1 MASNTNYGA
10 TPDDWDHFDLILGLG
25 EDLLPVVSNP
35 DAEKSPESKVKDL
48 GKTPSIYNKAGQ
60 VVGMAGW
67 TAQRSTDKDITR
79 WSRVPDYGICIQT
92 RQVRALDIDVAD
104 EAAANLIADAIECEL
119 GIKLPMRRR
128 PNSGK
133 CLLAFTLVGEYGKRK
148 VEVEGG
154 IVEFLAT
161 GQQFIAIGT
170 HPSGVRY
177 EWRDGLPYEFPEIP
191 AEAFEHLWDALV
203 SDFGTGAAQ
212 VGGVTVRQR
221 GERQDIADPVADY
234 LAAQGRVLGEDRDG
248 ALVVAC
254 PWEHEHST
262 GTTGDG
268 STVWFPAGTNGY
280 PSGHFKCLHGHCAGR
295 TDQDFKAAVGFV
307 EDVAGEFDVVEHKGD
322 AEPAPLP
329 RFKRDRQGRIESTID
344 NAVMAVRRPDVC
356 GVEIRFDRFR
366 DEIVFSVPGR
376 GEWQKFL
383 DPDYSR
389 LRINLERGG
398 FKSVGRELIRDAV
411 LLVAVENG
419 FDTAIEWLAGLQWD
433 GVPRVEGF
441 LANYFGAEA
450 GAYTSAVSRYM
461 WSALA
466 GRVMQPGAKAD
477 MVPVLVGEQG
487 IRKSTGVAAIAPAVE
502 HFVEVRLDKRDEDA
516 ARELRGK
523 LIGELGELRG
533 LMSRD
538 SEDIK
543 QWIAKTH
550 EEWVPKYQEFS
561 VKVPR
566 RLLFIG
572 TTNRDEFLV
581 DDTGNRRWLPV
592 RVTAVDSDAIVRDR
606 LQLWAEGRV
615 MFERDGIEF
624 REAEELARD
633 VHDEHMVKDAWL
645 DVVRDW
651 LDDEDPL
658 TGDKPLTRK
667 FLRVHEVL
675 DEALHIDIRNVQRRE
690 ELRVAAILRTL
701 GYSRK
706 KVKIHGKTIWAF
718 VPQGS

>member
-10 TPDDWDHFDLILGLG
+10 TQDDWDHFDLILGLG

-48 GKTPSIYNKAGQ
+48 GKTPSIYNKQNQ
-60 VVGMAGW
+60 VVGIAGW
-67 TAQRSTDKDITR
+67 TAQQSSERDIAR
-79 WSRVPDYGICIQT
+79 WSKVPDYGICIQT
-92 RQVRALDIDVAD
+92 RLVRALDIDVAD
-104 EAAANLIADAIECEL
+104 ETAAREIADAVEHQL
-119 GIKLPMRRR
+119 GVKLPMRYRE
-128 PNSGK
+128 NSGK
-133 CLLAFTLVGEYGKRK
+133 CLLAFTLAGEYGKRK

-161 GQQFIAIGT
+161 GQQFIAVGT

-177 EWRDGLPYEFPEIP
+177 QWRDGLPCEFPELS
-191 AEAFEHLWDALV
+191 AESFESLWAALV
-203 SDFGTGAAQ
+203 SEFGTGDAQ

-221 GERQDIADPVADY
+221 GDRVELHDPVADH

-262 GTTGDG
+262 GGTGDG

-280 PSGHFKCLHGHCAGR
+280 SAGHFKCLHGHCAGR
-295 TDQDFKAAVGFV
+295 TDGDFKAAIGFV
-307 EDVAGEFDVVEHKGD
+307 EDVAGEFEIVEHKGD
-322 AEPAPLP
+322 LEPAPLP
-329 RFKRDRQGRIESTID
+329 RFARDKSGRIEATIN

-356 GVEIRFDRFR
+356 GVEVRFDRFR
-366 DEIVFSVPGR
+366 DEIVFSPYGR
-376 GEWQKFL
+376 QNEWQKFL

-398 FKSVGRELIRDAV
+398 FKPVGRELIRDAV
-411 LLVAVENG
+411 LLVAVENE
-419 FDTAIEWLAGLQWD
+419 FDTAVEWLRGLEWD

-441 LANYFGAEA
+441 MARYFGADDSE
-450 GAYTSAVSRYM
+450 YCRAVSRYI

-466 GRVMQPGAKAD
+466 GRVMRPGAKAD

-487 IRKSTGVAAIAPAVE
+487 IRKSTGVAAMAPAVE

-592 RVTAVDSDAIVRDR
+592 RVTAVDSDAIARDR
-606 LQLWAEGRV
+606 EQLWAEGRA

-624 REAEELARD
+624 REAEELARE

-645 DVVRDW
+645 DVVGEW
-651 LDDEDPL
+651 LETEDVL
-658 TGDKPLTRK
+658 TGEFPRTRK

-675 DEALHIDIRNVQRRE
+675 SEALSIDIRHVQRRE

-706 KVKIHGKTIWAF
+706 KVKIHGQTMWAF
-718 VPQGS
+718 CP